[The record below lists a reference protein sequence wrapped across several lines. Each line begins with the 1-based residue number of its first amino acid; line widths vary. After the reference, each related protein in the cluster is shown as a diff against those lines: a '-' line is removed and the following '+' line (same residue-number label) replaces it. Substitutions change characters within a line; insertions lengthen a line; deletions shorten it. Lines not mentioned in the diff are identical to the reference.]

1 MGEVNNLLKN
11 RTMIKLCGMTRREDV
26 VFAVNMGVDG
36 LGFILAESP
45 RQVNLN
51 TVRELTYKLPPF
63 INRIAVVVNPEAE
76 AVAEI
81 EKSGLFDYIQFH
93 GSEEP
98 ELLADTVLKS
108 IKAISIAGKEDLAAV
123 KKYKEYA
130 DYFLFDTKIGNQ
142 SGGTG
147 ESFDWTLISNLKIP
161 YILAGGLGADNIEAA
176 LKKLNPEAVDINSQ
190 VENEP
195 GKKNHLLIKKTIKK
209 IKKFKQK
216 NKTKFKL

>member
-1 MGEVNNLLKN
+1 LLEN

-26 VFAVNMGVDG
+26 VYAVNIGVDA

-45 RQVNLN
+45 RQISLEK
-51 TVRELTYKLPPF
+51 VRELTHNLPPF
-63 INRIAVVVNPEAE
+63 INRVAVVVNPEPE
-76 AVAEI
+76 EVAEI

-98 ELLADTVLKS
+98 ELLASTALKS
-108 IKAISIAGKEDLAAV
+108 IKAISIAGENDLAEV
-123 KKYKEYA
+123 EKYRESA
-130 DYFLFDTKIGNQ
+130 DYLLFDTKIGSQ

-147 ESFDWTLISNLKIP
+147 ESFDWSLISELKLP

-176 LKKLNPEAVDINSQ
+176 LKKLNPLAVDINSQ

-195 GKKNHLLIKKTIKK
+195 GQKNQCLVKKTVEK
-209 IKKFKQK
+209 IKNRKE
-216 NKTKFKL
+216 